1 MALFEQMAKEMYEC
15 GMDVKKVVHDISV
28 FDRKIVKYV
37 GGCCVGKIQKQMR
50 RHGDHDIKLET
61 FMCLDLLIEDRQDK
75 TDDMTDRSDSSRV
88 RGRPED
94 RQLTGDMTEDLDR
107 GGLTKVTQEAWEMF
121 LSMENV
127 FRDVTGASNFG
138 AFNTES
144 EFARRCDSDVSSSF
158 FNIIGSDETASAA
171 VSRQVLEDTFDR
183 IIKLYFKI
191 RINHKC
197 KQLMEQVKVQ
207 WREKALRKRLS
218 NKS

>member
-1 MALFEQMAKEMYEC
+1 
-15 GMDVKKVVHDISV
+15 
-28 FDRKIVKYV
+28 
-37 GGCCVGKIQKQMR
+37 MR

-183 IIKLYFKI
+183 NDVSSSCTSRSESITNVNNSWSKLRYSG
-191 RINHKC
+191 
-197 KQLMEQVKVQ
+197 E
-207 WREKALRKRLS
+207 KRLCA
-218 NKS
+218 KD